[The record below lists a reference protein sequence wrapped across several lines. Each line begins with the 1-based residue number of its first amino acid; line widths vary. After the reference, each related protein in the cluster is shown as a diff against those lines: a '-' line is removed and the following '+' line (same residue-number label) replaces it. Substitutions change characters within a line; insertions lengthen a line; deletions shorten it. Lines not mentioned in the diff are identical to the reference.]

1 MCEVGEIE
9 HGCDGCELRGEL
21 SHGLD
26 DLVYMVFCFLCD
38 GFEDGLGH
46 DIDGDIVAFGAVQL
60 KFLVSGALFAMSCS
74 EAVIP

>member
-1 MCEVGEIE
+1 MWW
-9 HGCDGCELRGEL
+9 EL
-21 SHGLD
+21 SNSLD
-26 DLVYMVFCFLCD
+26 YLGDVVFGFLCD

-46 DIDGDIVAFGAVQL
+46 DIDGDIVAFGAAQL